1 MDLLQLQYFRTIA
14 RLENI
19 TKASEL
25 LYVAQPN
32 LSVSLRRLEDELG
45 VALFDRR
52 RGKIKLTA
60 TGRLFL
66 DYVDGILDRLD
77 EGIAAVRDIERRSEE
92 QVRVASTIVD
102 LMGRL
107 LQEYLPGHE
116 NVTFRQIN
124 CRNADVAGKVL
135 SDEADFGFIFGADI
149 PQGLEYIEIDSCE
162 RIVQLAKSH
171 PLADRGIVSLAELK
185 DQRFICNLSRDDEV
199 FLTELSRTSTLQ
211 PSRFFEC
218 DDNRAEVSMALYGDA
233 ISIAPVS
240 NYLKLVHSDPQLALT
255 CLRVREPLPEVK
267 LGMIRRTGNR
277 LSQSA
282 LQFYEL
288 VDRFFRREWEIAQRF
303 TDTLPRR

>member
-32 LSVSLRRLEDELG
+32 LSVSLRRLENELG

-52 RGKIKLTA
+52 RGKIKLTQ

-77 EGIAAVRDIERRSEE
+77 EGITAVRDTDRRSGE

-107 LQEYLPGHE
+107 LKAYLPDHAD
-116 NVTFRQIN
+116 VAFHQIN
-124 CRNADVAGKVL
+124 CRNSEVADKVL
-135 SDEADFGFIFGADI
+135 NGEADLGFVFGAC
-149 PQGLEYIEIDSCE
+149 PLQGLEYIEIDSCQ
-162 RIVQLAKSH
+162 RGIQLAASH
-171 PLADRGIVSLAELK
+171 PLAGVGTVSLA
-185 DQRFICNLSRDDEV
+185 DIDHQRFVCNLSRDDDQVFGELARVTGFRPEV
-199 FLTELSRTSTLQ
+199 FY
-211 PSRFFEC
+211 EC
-218 DDNRAEVSMALYGDA
+218 DDNRTEVSMLLYGGA
-233 ISIAPVS
+233 LSVAPLS
-240 NYLKLVHSDPQLALT
+240 NYLKLVNEEPALGLT
-255 CLRVREPLPEVK
+255 FLQVAEPLPMCR
-267 LGMIRRTGNR
+267 LGMIRRTGDR
-277 LSQSA
+277 LSPAA

-288 VDRFFRREWEIAQRF
+288 VSRFFQNERAIARAF
-303 TDTLPRR
+303 TESKLPL

>member
-52 RGKIKLTA
+52 RGKIKLTQ

-77 EGIAAVRDIERRSEE
+77 EGITAVRDTQRRSGE

-107 LQEYLPGHE
+107 LKAYLPNHGDVAFH
-116 NVTFRQIN
+116 QIN
-124 CRNADVAGKVL
+124 CRNSEVAGKVL
-135 SDEADFGFIFGADI
+135 NGEADLGFVFGAC
-149 PQGLEYIEIDSCE
+149 PLQGLEYIEIDSCE
-162 RIVQLAKSH
+162 RGIQLAKSN
-171 PLADRGIVSLAELK
+171 PLAGAATVSLADLSG
-185 DQRFICNLSRDDEV
+185 QRFVCNLSRDDDQVFSELTRMTAFRPEV
-199 FLTELSRTSTLQ
+199 F
-211 PSRFFEC
+211 FAC
-218 DDNRAEVSMALYGDA
+218 DDNRAEVSMQLHGGAL
-233 ISIAPVS
+233 SIAPLS
-240 NYLKLVHSDPQLALT
+240 NYLKLVNEDPDLGLT
-255 CLRVREPLPEVK
+255 FLRVAEPLPMCR
-267 LGMIRRTGNR
+267 LGMIRRSGDR
-277 LSQSA
+277 LSPAA

-288 VDRFFRREWEIAQRF
+288 VSRFFQNEREIAQAF
-303 TDTLPRR
+303 SQSLGS